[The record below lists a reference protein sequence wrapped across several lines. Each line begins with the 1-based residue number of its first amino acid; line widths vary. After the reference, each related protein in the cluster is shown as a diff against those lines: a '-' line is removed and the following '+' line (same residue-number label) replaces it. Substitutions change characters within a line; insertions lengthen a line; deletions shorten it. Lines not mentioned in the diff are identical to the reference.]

1 MTTQKILS
9 SSILLLLFSL
19 SSAAQD
25 TESEFLKV
33 SERKSW
39 GFSISPYAWLAGQS
53 ADVGGEKLRQSF
65 NDLSSLTNFGF
76 QLSAQARYKRFLLRF
91 DGTYADLGAGGGS
104 SLLNVDFTLNQYI
117 IDTKLGYLFYDDIHY
132 KEDEVIAGWSIEGRV
147 GAKYWRNDIGVNY
160 ALGPDGEPP
169 LLEGSIDELQDWWD
183 LMLGVHSSIV
193 LSKRVLLGVGA
204 DIGGFGIGNSSDL
217 SWDIHYYNTFRIT
230 KLINV
235 TAGYRSFNFNRTEG
249 EGEETL
255 ETRVRVY
262 GPMIGVSFV
271 F

>member
-1 MTTQKILS
+1 MNKST
-9 SSILLLLFSL
+9 LLTIVLLITVLGTSL
-19 SSAAQD
+19 LAQD
-25 TESEFLKV
+25 TEADFVKV
-33 SERKSW
+33 SERKPW

-76 QLSAQARYKRFLLRF
+76 QLSAKARYKRFLLSF
-91 DGTYADLGAGGGS
+91 DGTYADLGAGGGTG
-104 SLLNVDFTLNQYI
+104 LLNVEFTLNQWI

-132 KEDEVIAGWSIEGRV
+132 KEDEVIAGWSIEGRL
-147 GAKYWRNDIGVNY
+147 GAKYWRNDIRVDY
-160 ALGPDGEPP
+160 ALGQEGEPP
-169 LLEGSIDELQDWWD
+169 LVEGGIDELQDWWD
-183 LMLGVHSSIV
+183 LMLGFETRFV

-217 SWDIHYYNTFRIT
+217 SWDVNYYNTFRIT
-230 KLINV
+230 RLINI

-249 EGEETL
+249 QGDETL
-255 ETRVRVY
+255 ETKVRVY

>member
-1 MTTQKILS
+1 MVS
-9 SSILLLLFSL
+9 SM
-19 SSAAQD
+19 SAMAQD
-25 TESEFLKV
+25 TEADFKKV
-33 SERKSW
+33 SERKPW

-76 QLSAQARYKRFLLRF
+76 QLSAQARYKRFLLSF
-91 DGTYADLGAGGGS
+91 DGTYADLGAGGGTG
-104 SLLNVDFTLNQYI
+104 LLDVEFTLNQWI
-117 IDTKLGYLFYDDIHY
+117 IDTRFGYLFYDDIHY
-132 KEDEVIAGWSIEGRV
+132 KEDEVIAGWSIEGHV
-147 GAKYWRNDIGVNY
+147 GAKYWRNDIGVDY
-160 ALGPDGEPP
+160 ALGQEGEPP
-169 LLEGSIDELQDWWD
+169 LIEGGIDELQDWWD
-183 LMLGVHSSIV
+183 LMLGVHTRFV

-217 SWDIHYYNTFRIT
+217 SWDVNYYNTFRIT

-262 GPMIGVSFV
+262 GPLLGVSFV